1 MEYASEGD
9 LLQKILKKKEK
20 KEYFEEN
27 FIWKVLISALN
38 GLKRL
43 HFKKIIHRDL
53 KVTFILI
60 K

>member
-20 KEYFEEN
+20 KEFFEEN

-43 HFKKIIHRDL
+43 HLKKIIHRDL